1 MTEAGAFRAPRGR
14 RSPVMRLLASA
25 SLALALVACGSS
37 PPPRVEEPAPPPA
50 ASKTE
55 AKKTEVPRA
64 DDDESLRSSYDEA
77 CKKSDAEACGKYA
90 LMAARGVG
98 GDRDDLAA
106 VDAAKKGCAADSGLA
121 CTLLGLF
128 FRDGR
133 GIAQDAEKA
142 KAAFRHAC
150 DLKSADGCRGAREM
164 EEEAASAPAAK
175 TASGSSLRASGMT
188 VDGTSFSSMEC
199 DLGGG
204 GGLLGPIAIAKG
216 VSLQRSALDACVKKP
231 TETTVKLTSA
241 NGTFTKVEATGS
253 DAKVNRCVEKA
264 LRGKQAAIP
273 GTCTMTVAHGR

>member
-1 MTEAGAFRAPRGR
+1 
-14 RSPVMRLLASA
+14 MRLYASA

-50 ASKTE
+50 AAPAPDTKKTE
-55 AKKTEVPRA
+55 APRA

-106 VDAAKKGCAADSGLA
+106 VDAA
-121 CTLLGLF
+121 
-128 FRDGR
+128 
-133 GIAQDAEKA
+133 
-142 KAAFRHAC
+142 
-150 DLKSADGCRGAREM
+150 
-164 EEEAASAPAAK
+164 SAPAAK
-175 TASGSSLRASGMT
+175 AASGSSLRASGMT

-216 VSLQRSALDACVKKP
+216 VSLQKSALDACVKKP

>member
-1 MTEAGAFRAPRGR
+1 
-14 RSPVMRLLASA
+14 MRLLASA
-25 SLALALVACGSS
+25 SLAPSLVLALVACGSS
-37 PPPRVEEPAPPPA
+37 PAPRVEEPSAPAPA
-50 ASKTE
+50 PASSAAPET
-55 AKKTEVPRA
+55 KKTEPARA
-64 DDDESLRSSYDEA
+64 DDDASLRASFDDA
-77 CKKSDAEACGKYA
+77 CKKADAEACGKFA
-90 LMAARGVG
+90 LMAARGIG
-98 GDRDDLAA
+98 GARDDLAA
-106 VDAAKKGCAADSGLA
+106 TDAAKKGCAADSGLA

-133 GIAQDAEKA
+133 GTAQDSDKA

-150 DLKSADGCRGAREM
+150 DLKNADGCRGAREM
-164 EEEAASAPAAK
+164 EEEAAPAPAAK
-175 TASGSSLRASGMT
+175 AASGSSLRASGMT

-216 VSLQRSALDACVKKP
+216 VSLQRAALDACVKKP
-231 TETTVKLTSA
+231 TETTVKVTSA
-241 NGTFTKVEATGS
+241 NGAFTKVEATGG

>member
-1 MTEAGAFRAPRGR
+1 
-14 RSPVMRLLASA
+14 MRLLASA

-37 PPPRVEEPAPPPA
+37 PAPRIEEPSAPAPAPSAPLETKKTEPAP
-50 ASKTE
+50 
-55 AKKTEVPRA
+55 A
-64 DDDESLRSSYDEA
+64 DDDTSLRASFDDA

-90 LMAARGVG
+90 LMAARGMG
-98 GDRDDLAA
+98 GERDDVAA
-106 VDAAKKGCAADSGLA
+106 AAAAKKGCAAESGLA

-128 FRDGR
+128 LRDGR
-133 GIAQDAEKA
+133 GTAQDSGKA
-142 KAAFRHAC
+142 KAAFQHAC
-150 DLKSADGCRGAREM
+150 DLKNADGCRGAREM
-164 EEEAASAPAAK
+164 AEDAAPAPAAK
-175 TASGSSLRASGMT
+175 AASGSSLRASGMT

-231 TETTVKLTSA
+231 TETTVKVTSA
-241 NGTFTKVEATGS
+241 NGTFTKVEATGG